1 MAAFSRRSRKPNA
14 PPQASETTNRY
25 RQNANGTAGVPR
37 PTGSAVTAQGSA
49 SPGQTSAGK
58 VRPAPPK
65 IRPRDP
71 AALTGLAI
79 WIRQNQPSLEKIKSE
94 QQRIHAE
101 MLKLSRAI
109 DRPNFLKV
117 GRDDLVRLIHLMD
130 EAFFESRVLP
140 VAKAEG
146 LDFKFSSRMTSAAGK
161 LVTHYPTGRK
171 DAPRTFELILSSTL
185 LFQTFEDVDRPVTVT
200 GRKCRDR
207 LEAMQ
212 RVAEH
217 EMTHLIEM
225 LIWNTGNCSQPRFQG
240 IAKSFFAHTDYQ
252 HDLIT
257 QRERAAAKFNIRV
270 GDMVWFD
277 NGGSKIVGRV
287 NRITR
292 RATVLVSDPKGERFS
307 DGGRYTRWYVPL
319 EKLRPMG

>member
-1 MAAFSRRSRKPNA
+1 MTAIPRRRRQRPVREQVSEASGKYARDSATPSSSTLAERSSATA
-14 PPQASETTNRY
+14 PVSSHPSS
-25 RQNANGTAGVPR
+25 TAPC
-37 PTGSAVTAQGSA
+37 
-49 SPGQTSAGK
+49 
-58 VRPAPPK
+58 
-65 IRPRDP
+65 PRDP
-71 AALTGLAI
+71 TALTGLAV
-79 WIRQNQPSLEKIKSE
+79 WIRQNQPTRDRIYTE
-94 QQRIHAE
+94 QARIHAE
-101 MLKLSRAI
+101 MLRLSRAI
-109 DRPNFLKV
+109 DRPNFRRV

-161 LVTHYPTGRK
+161 LVTRYPNGHK
-171 DAPRTFELILSSTL
+171 NAPRTFELILSSTL
-185 LFQTFEDVDRPVTVT
+185 LFQTFEDVNRPVTVT

-207 LEAMQ
+207 LEALQ

-225 LIWNTGNCSQPRFQG
+225 LIWNCGNCSQSRFQG
-240 IAKSFFAHTDYQ
+240 IANAFFAHTDYQ

-270 GDMVWFD
+270 GDVVCFD
-277 NGGSKIVGRV
+277 SNGAKVVGRV

-292 RATVLVSDPKGERFS
+292 RATVLVADPKGEQFS

-319 EKLRPMG
+319 EQLRPVS

>member
-1 MAAFSRRSRKPNA
+1 MTAIPRRRHKRPVGGQVSEATGNYVHNAASPALPALAGRTSVTAPACPRR
-14 PPQASETTNRY
+14 Q
-25 RQNANGTAGVPR
+25 
-37 PTGSAVTAQGSA
+37 SAV
-49 SPGQTSAGK
+49 
-58 VRPAPPK
+58 VN
-65 IRPRDP
+65 PRDP

-79 WIRQNQPSLEKIKSE
+79 WLRQNQPSREKIHAE
-94 QQRIHAE
+94 QARIHAE
-101 MLKLSRAI
+101 MLRLSRAI
-109 DRPNFLKV
+109 DRPNFRRV

-161 LVTHYPTGRK
+161 LVTHYPNGHK
-171 DAPRTFELILSSTL
+171 NAPRTFELILSSTL
-185 LFQTFEDVDRPVTVT
+185 LFQTFEDVNRPVTVT
-200 GRKCRDR
+200 GRKCNDR

-225 LIWNTGNCSQPRFQG
+225 LIWNTGNCSQSRFQG
-240 IAKSFFAHTDYQ
+240 IANAFFAHTDYQ

-270 GDMVWFD
+270 GDTVYFHS
-277 NGGSKIVGRV
+277 NGSKVVGRV

-292 RATVLVSDPKGERFS
+292 RATVLVSDPKGEKFS

-319 EKLRPMG
+319 EQLRPIS

>member
-1 MAAFSRRSRKPNA
+1 MAASPRRRAA
-14 PPQASETTNRY
+14 PPPVSR
-25 RQNANGTAGVPR
+25 VSDP
-37 PTGSAVTAQGSA
+37 
-49 SPGQTSAGK
+49 QTSY
-58 VRPAPPK
+58 RSSLTSSMRSSSPK
-65 IRPRDP
+65 IQARDP
-71 AALTGLAI
+71 VTLTGLAV
-79 WIRQNQPSLEKIKSE
+79 WIRQNQPTSE
-94 QQRIHAE
+94 TIHREQARIHAE
-101 MLKLSRAI
+101 MLQLSRAI
-109 DRPNFLKV
+109 DRPNFRRV

-130 EAFFESRVLP
+130 DAFFDSRVLP
-140 VAKAEG
+140 IAKAEG
-146 LDFKFSSRMTSAAGK
+146 LEFKFSSRMTSAAGK
-161 LVTHYPTGRK
+161 LVTHYPKGRK
-171 DAPRTFELILSSTL
+171 EAPRSFELILSSTL

-240 IAKSFFAHTDYQ
+240 IANAFFAHTDYQ

-257 QRERAAAKFNIRV
+257 QRERAARKFNIRV
-270 GDMVWFD
+270 GDTVCFRSD
-277 NGGSKIVGRV
+277 GKQIVGRV

-292 RATVLVSDPKGERFS
+292 RATVLVNDPQGEQFS

-319 EKLRPMG
+319 EKLHPVS

>member
-1 MAAFSRRSRKPNA
+1 MAITPQPQGNRERHGN
-14 PPQASETTNRY
+14 QAS
-25 RQNANGTAGVPR
+25 
-37 PTGSAVTAQGSA
+37 SAKVSE
-49 SPGQTSAGK
+49 SPGKYQ
-58 VRPAPPK
+58 PAAATNPATGRVIQPAAK
-65 IRPRDP
+65 AITRHNPAPRDP
-71 AALTGLAI
+71 AALAGLAI
-79 WIRQNQPSLEKIKSE
+79 WIRQNQPTVEKVHAE

-101 MLKLSRAI
+101 MLKLSRVI
-109 DRPNFLKV
+109 DAPNFRRV

-130 EAFFESRVLP
+130 EAFFDSRVLP

-161 LVTHYPTGRK
+161 LVTHYPNGSK
-171 DAPRTFELILSSTL
+171 QAPRSFELILSSTL
-185 LFQTFEDVDRPVTVT
+185 LFQTFEDVGRPVTVT
-200 GRKCRDR
+200 GRQCRDR

-225 LIWNTGNCSQPRFQG
+225 LIWNSGNCSQPRFQG
-240 IAKSFFAHTDYQ
+240 IARAFFAHTDYQ

-270 GDMVWFD
+270 GDMVYFR
-277 NGGSKIVGRV
+277 NAGTQVVGRV

-292 RATVLVSDPKGERFS
+292 RATVLVNDPKGEQFS

-319 EKLRPMG
+319 EDLRPVS

>member
-1 MAAFSRRSRKPNA
+1 MTAIPRRRRKRPVGGQVSEA
-14 PPQASETTNRY
+14 VDSYVHQAT
-25 RQNANGTAGVPR
+25 
-37 PTGSAVTAQGSA
+37 TGSPA
-49 SPGQTSAGK
+49 TSAG
-58 VRPAPPK
+58 RSPASAPASSPSQRLPPA

-71 AALTGLAI
+71 VTLTGLAI
-79 WIRQNQPSLEKIKSE
+79 WIRQNQPSRDK
-94 QQRIHAE
+94 IHAE
-101 MLKLSRAI
+101 QERIHTEMLRLSRAI
-109 DRPNFLKV
+109 DGPNFRRV

-130 EAFFESRVLP
+130 EAFFGSRVLP
-140 VAKAEG
+140 IAKAEG

-161 LVTHYPTGRK
+161 LVTRYPNGHKT
-171 DAPRTFELILSSTL
+171 APRTFELILSSTL
-185 LFQTFEDVDRPVTVT
+185 LFQTFEGVSRPVTVT

-240 IAKSFFAHTDYQ
+240 IANAFFAHTDYQ

-257 QRERAAAKFNIRV
+257 QRERAATKFNIRV
-270 GDMVWFD
+270 GDCVYFVR
-277 NGGSKIVGRV
+277 NGTKIVGRV

-292 RATVLVSDPKGERFS
+292 RATVLVPDPTGEQFS

-319 EKLRPMG
+319 ENLRPVS

>member
-1 MAAFSRRSRKPNA
+1 MAAIPHRRVSKPA
-14 PPQASETTNRY
+14 SAQVSETTTPY
-25 RQNANGTAGVPR
+25 H
-37 PTGSAVTAQGSA
+37 A
-49 SPGQTSAGK
+49 SPPYHASTA
-58 VRPAPPK
+58 K

-71 AALTGLAI
+71 TALAGLAV
-79 WIRQNQPSLEKIKSE
+79 WIRQNQPPVEKIKSE
-94 QQRIHAE
+94 QQRIHAK
-101 MLKLSRAI
+101 MLSLSRSI
-109 DRPNFLKV
+109 DQPNFRRV

-146 LDFKFSSRMTSAAGK
+146 LEFKFSSRMTSAAGK
-161 LVTHYPTGRK
+161 LVTHYPKGKK
-171 DAPRTFELILSSTL
+171 DSPRSFELILSSTL

-240 IAKSFFAHTDYQ
+240 IANAFFAHTDYQ

-270 GDMVWFD
+270 GDTVYFL
-277 NGGSKIVGRV
+277 NEGKRVIGRV

-292 RATVLVSDPKGERFS
+292 RATVLVNDPKGEQFS

-319 EKLRPMG
+319 EKLRPVG